1 MAKLTLGKA
10 STIVDVTLQK
20 GKEMGLDPLTVAVL
34 DDGGSLK
41 AFKRE
46 DGPGAAMRPQ
56 VAMGKAFGA
65 VGMGRSSRALGN
77 MAEERPHFMVALAA
91 VSQGRLVPVPG
102 GVLIKDGAGRII
114 GAIGITGDTG
124 DNDEICAVAGIEAA
138 GLMADTGA

>member
-102 GVLIKDGAGRII
+102 GVLIKDGDEIVGSV
-114 GAIGITGDTG
+114 GVSGDTS
-124 DNDEICAVAGIEAA
+124 DNDEAAAIAGIEAV
-138 GLMADTGA
+138 GLQAQV